1 MPVVPELQNA
11 IDEGAARFVQIE
23 DDSFSTV
30 LSELEEFAY
39 SPDAITFIVHQ
50 GEHPHLFCLMG
61 EAVTQPQLRAA
72 LPAVSAILRKYYNR
86 GKAGRPRDRVRE
98 KKAQNL
104 LRKPERK
111 GEMAHALAKGKLAK
125 DYYSAERYVREV
137 AKRNKPKHGR

>member
-1 MPVVPELQNA
+1 LPVVPELQNA

-111 GEMAHALAKGKLAK
+111 GEMAHALAKGELAK